1 MPEKIH
7 RAFVFA
13 IVACAFVLA
22 GCSSHETQ
30 QQKFVDAMSHGNSA
44 QASQI
49 WLHMDAKSRADF
61 SHSEGMQPNA
71 SPDDVKKQVMQH
83 YQDEM
88 GKQDDTGK
96 QNENGET
103 IEQPTP
109 NVHLGGLESLP
120 EWVGPT
126 GAPPQSVTVP
136 PTTTPSN

>member
-7 RAFVFA
+7 RAFVFS
-13 IVACAFVLA
+13 IVACAIVLA
-22 GCSSHETQ
+22 GCSSRETQ

-61 SHSEGMQPNA
+61 SHSEGMQPNT

-83 YQDEM
+83 YQDELD
-88 GKQDDTGK
+88 KQDDTAK
-96 QNENGET
+96 QDENGET

-136 PTTTPSN
+136 PTTAPSN